1 MPTSP
6 SRLVALR
13 RTQLLDSPRERDFD
27 LLTRL
32 AAHLLKS
39 PVALVSLVDDH
50 RQFFKSS
57 LGLSEPWAS
66 RRETPLSHSF
76 CHFGTESRSSLVV
89 ADART
94 HPLLKDNPA
103 VRELEAIAYAG
114 VPLFFDEEAIGMFC
128 VIDHQPRAW
137 SDADLTM
144 LHDLANSVVAAIELR
159 VALREAREQRS
170 LLEAV
175 LESVGDGVLAVD
187 RERGYIVVN
196 GAARKLFD
204 ERTVQLGLSAT
215 PDWAP
220 MHAAA
225 YPDGKPLLSRDGV
238 LSRGLRGEATDHL
251 TFTLQRPG
259 AHKPSWVEATGRPLL
274 GEDGKPF
281 GSVGV
286 YRDVSQREAQATA
299 LLAAQELL
307 DQTGRLADVGGWRL
321 ELATLRSEW
330 TAQLYEI
337 FEISPDVRPDLE
349 STIARYAAE
358 ALPVIR
364 AALEKCI
371 RTGEGWDL
379 ELPFI
384 SAKGRRFWGRTRGEA
399 QRKNG
404 VITHLVGALQD
415 VTLRRLAQQGL
426 RRERSFLENVLDRL
440 PNTVLFVFG
449 ESGTV
454 ERAHGALAMTGMAL
468 APEDI
473 VGAPL
478 TSLGSEA
485 ERPRLEAA
493 VRACLLGREATLDV
507 KREGRRIEL
516 HFAPLAE
523 EYGERMGMAMGY
535 DVTERDALRVQ
546 LASQERLVTIGTL
559 AGGVGHEINNP
570 LAYVTANLEL
580 VDEEL
585 HAIALEAPSSRFDE
599 VFEMVTEARG
609 GAERIRKIVR
619 GLLSF
624 SREADAL
631 MPTNVVDA
639 LEMSIRMAM
648 HELRARAAVI
658 RDFKPVPLV
667 LADDT
672 RLGQVFINLLTNA
685 GHAFGDR
692 PLERNHVLV
701 STWTNEDGN
710 AVVEIADDG
719 VGMSP
724 EVAAR
729 MFEPFFTTK
738 GVGRGTGLGL
748 SICRNV
754 VEALGGELAC
764 ETAPGQGAVFR
775 VTLKASDRPSAAAAA
790 MKTHGSTE
798 TRGRVLIIDDEVG
811 ITSAVSRML
820 SGQHDVT
827 VLNDARAA
835 LARLLEGA
843 HFDVILC
850 DIAMPGLPGQKLYEE
865 LRAQR
870 PELLD
875 RIVFISGSS
884 PHVEAKRF
892 LESVPN
898 AHVEKPFSIPELRA
912 LVRRYVARG

>member
-1 MPTSP
+1 MPTRP
-6 SRLVALR
+6 SRLAALR
-13 RTQLLDSPRERDFD
+13 RTQLLDSAPERDFD
-27 LLTRL
+27 LFTRL

-39 PVALVSLVDDH
+39 PVALVSLVDAE
-50 RQFFKSS
+50 REFFKSAVG
-57 LGLSEPWAS
+57 LGEPWSS
-66 RRETPLSHSF
+66 RREAPLSHSF
-76 CHFGTESRSSLVV
+76 CHFGTQARSALVV
-89 ADART
+89 SDARE
-94 HPLLKDNPA
+94 HPLL
-103 VRELEAIAYAG
+103 RESPGIAELKAIAYAG
-114 VPLFFDEEAIGMFC
+114 VPLFFDDEAIGMLC
-128 VIDHQPRAW
+128 VVDHEPRAW
-137 SDADLTM
+137 ADADVAL
-144 LHDLANSVVAAIELR
+144 LHDLAHSVVAAIELR
-159 VALREAREQRS
+159 VLLREAREQGS

-196 GAARKLFD
+196 AAARKLFD
-204 ERTVQLGLSAT
+204 TATVQPGLPIRT
-215 PDWAP
+215 DWGP

-225 YPDGKPLLSRDGV
+225 YPDGTPLQSQDGV

-259 AHKPSWVEATGRPLL
+259 AHRPSWVEATGRPLRD
-274 GEDGKPF
+274 EHGKPF
-281 GSVGV
+281 ASVGV

-321 ELATLRSEW
+321 DLATLRSEW
-330 TAQLYEI
+330 TAQVHRL
-337 FEISPDVRPDLE
+337 FEVSPEVRPDLE
-349 STIARYAAE
+349 ATIGRYAAE
-358 ALPVIR
+358 ARPVIR

-379 ELPFI
+379 ELPFVT
-384 SAKGRRFWGRTRGEA
+384 AKGRKFWGRTRGEV

-404 VITHLVGALQD
+404 VVTHLVGALQD
-415 VTLRRLAQQGL
+415 ITPRRLAQYAL
-426 RRERSFLENVLDRL
+426 RRERSFLESVLDRL
-440 PNTVLFVFG
+440 PNTVVFVFG
-449 ESGTV
+449 ENGTV
-454 ERAHGALAMTGMAL
+454 ERAHGALAL
-468 APEDI
+468 APADI
-473 VGAPL
+473 VGAPIA
-478 TSLGSEA
+478 SLGTDA
-485 ERPRLEAA
+485 EQPRLEAA
-493 VRACLLGREATLDV
+493 VRECFLGRDTTLDV

-516 HFAPLAE
+516 HFAPLATE
-523 EYGERMGMAMGY
+523 ESGERRGIAMGY
-535 DVTERDALRVQ
+535 DVTERDALRVR

-570 LAYVTANLEL
+570 LAYVSANLEL

-585 HAIALEAPSSRFDE
+585 RALANEAPSSRFEE

-609 GAERIRKIVR
+609 GADRIRKIVR

-631 MPTNVVDA
+631 LPTNVVDA

-648 HELRARAAVI
+648 HELRARATVV

-685 GHAFGDR
+685 GQAFGDR
-692 PLERNHVLV
+692 PLERNHVFV

-710 AVVEIADDG
+710 AVVQIADDG
-719 VGMSP
+719 MGMTP

-748 SICRNV
+748 SICHNV
-754 VEALGGELAC
+754 VTALGGDLVC

-775 VTLKASDRPSAAAAA
+775 VTLKASDRPSAPAVS
-790 MKTHGSTE
+790 MTTRGNTE
-798 TRGRVLIIDDEVG
+798 TRGRVLVIDDEVG
-811 ITSAVSRML
+811 ITSAVTRML

-827 VLNDARAA
+827 VQNDARAA
-835 LARLLEGA
+835 RERLLEGA

-850 DIAMPGLPGQKLYEE
+850 DIAMPGLPGPKLYEE
-865 LRAQR
+865 LRMKR

-884 PHVEAKRF
+884 PHAEAKRF

-898 AHVEKPFSIPELRA
+898 VHVEKPFSIPELRA
-912 LVRRYVARG
+912 VVLRYVARD